1 MKFVRCIAL
10 VAVVLLMS
18 TPLFAESL
26 VGADKFICA
35 VVVQEVCASDA
46 PCTDGGP
53 AWDTKIP
60 EFLEFDLEQETVG
73 TTSAS
78 GEGRRNKVNLRRDG
92 GLIIMQAYE
101 LGKAF
106 SLVVNEVTGILTAS
120 VTSDGEV
127 ITVFAACTPK

>member
-1 MKFVRCIAL
+1 
-10 VAVVLLMS
+10 MS
-18 TPLFAESL
+18 TPLVAESI

-35 VVVQEVCASDA
+35 VIVQEVCASDE

-78 GEGRRNKVNLRRDG
+78 GEGRINKVNLRRDG

-106 SLVVNEVTGILTAS
+106 SLVVNEATGILTAS

>member
-1 MKFVRCIAL
+1 
-10 VAVVLLMS
+10 
-18 TPLFAESL
+18 
-26 VGADKFICA
+26 
-35 VVVQEVCASDA
+35 
-46 PCTDGGP
+46 
-53 AWDTKIP
+53 
-60 EFLEFDLEQETVG
+60 
-73 TTSAS
+73 
-78 GEGRRNKVNLRRDG
+78 VNLRRDG